1 MNPRPLASIEPS
13 LPRDTTRAIVELIDA
28 WADAWNAHDMQ
39 QARGLVAADVDFVTV
54 SGLWLKGG
62 EEFLSHHREIH
73 RMQMRDSRWT
83 NRGYELRSIRDDL
96 CLVHLEWTIA
106 GDREPDGTPRTRRH
120 GLFTWLIERRGDTW
134 HIIAVHNGDRRAGV
148 RPRLSAEG
156 IDGPSIG
163 EARL

>member
-13 LPRDTTRAIVELIDA
+13 PPLDTNRAIVELIGA

-62 EEFLSHHREIH
+62 EEFLSHHRAIH

-83 NRGYELRSIRDDL
+83 NLGYELRSVRDDL
-96 CLVHLEWTIA
+96 CLVRLEWTIA
-106 GDREPDGTPRTRRH
+106 GDREPDGTPRARRY
-120 GLFTWLIERRGDTW
+120 GLFTWLTERRGDTW
-134 HIIAVHNGDRRAGV
+134 HIIAVHNGDLRAGV
-148 RPRLSAEG
+148 RHRLSGKG
-156 IDGPSIG
+156 IDGRSTG
-163 EARL
+163 EARP